1 LKEISEKTSIPL
13 KEVKKCYEEF
23 EGIVYMDQTNSIS
36 KPTFDFNFFFD
47 KRYRA
52 NSKNIDLFLD
62 QLFDAFD
69 RNQDGALSFQE
80 FLVGKILFESKS
92 SRDNLKI
99 FFRLFDI
106 SKDTRIEKNEIEQV
120 LTILGRLDTI
130 GPDNT
135 YSSFAQ
141 EMLQDLDFDKDGSIS
156 EDEFI
161 EV

>member
-1 LKEISEKTSIPL
+1 M

-23 EGIVYMDQTNSIS
+23 EGIVYMDETNSIS

-47 KRYRA
+47 KRYQA

-69 RNQDGALSFQE
+69 GNQDGALSFQE

-130 GPDNT
+130 GPDST
-135 YSSFAQ
+135 YSNFAQ

>member
-1 LKEISEKTSIPL
+1 
-13 KEVKKCYEEF
+13 
-23 EGIVYMDQTNSIS
+23 MDQTNRIS

-47 KRYRA
+47 KRYQA